1 MESYALQKPSYE
13 LLNTKGFYSIFN
25 TKVKNLLSLLVIN
38 RDDGV
43 IPPYVVGGST
53 FGQKWG

>member
-1 MESYALQKPSYE
+1 MIDTIVSSPNHLYQQQEGEPTIVLAVA
-13 LLNTKGFYSIFN
+13 T
-25 TKVKNLLSLLVIN
+25 